1 MNLFLALILC
11 SFSILLNAQ
20 DNARLNR
27 DRFKLVLAVD
37 SNASYDLDV
46 KSSAYLN
53 GPNVLQLYPGEKV
66 YLEIEEVNGVI
77 SNITSVKENKNPD
90 RTIEVSF
97 YQDVKSGK
105 NAGMILK
112 INNPFKMNLTY
123 SAKIFLMKE
132 SKWVETSVMPVRAG
146 LSSFETW
153 PDVIVTIALKDWQL
167 SKDSNKK

>member
-77 SNITSVKENKNPD
+77 
-90 RTIEVSF
+90 
-97 YQDVKSGK
+97 
-105 NAGMILK
+105 
-112 INNPFKMNLTY
+112 
-123 SAKIFLMKE
+123 
-132 SKWVETSVMPVRAG
+132 
-146 LSSFETW
+146 
-153 PDVIVTIALKDWQL
+153 L
-167 SKDSNKK
+167 SKYSLNSSQKISLRSANFTFPFVNLSK